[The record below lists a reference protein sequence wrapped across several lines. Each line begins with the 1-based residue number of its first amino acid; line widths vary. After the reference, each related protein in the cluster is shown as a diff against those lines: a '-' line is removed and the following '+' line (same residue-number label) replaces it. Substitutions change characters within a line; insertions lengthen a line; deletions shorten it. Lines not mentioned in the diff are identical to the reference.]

1 MQPCEYHAEAEEY
14 HHPIYVRFDDIP
26 PVRLRSIKAKENPTL
41 IDRLVLAT
49 KPREFGLHDPWCIQ
63 LDNVPYDSRLNG
75 SFKIPTEK
83 DGESIDLDGAS
94 IPLPWLI
101 SLLTLGIL
109 RPLGVMLT
117 ASIVHDF
124 AYKFG
129 YLPKDDGT
137 QVKIERHVADLLF
150 RDILE
155 SVNRIPLLG
164 FIAWFAVRLGWPF
177 VKYAGKP
184 GGGKKPYGAYLVL
197 LVILAVLLTAAAPLS
212 FSAFVSGVATV
223 YAVLYFVTTLYDRT
237 KLVAEK
243 KKTATKA

>member
-1 MQPCEYHAEAEEY
+1 MQ
-14 HHPIYVRFDDIP
+14 HPYREG
-26 PVRLRSIKAKENPTL
+26 SA
-41 IDRLVLAT
+41 
-49 KPREFGLHDPWCIQ
+49 PRPDF
-63 LDNVPYDSRLNG
+63 
-75 SFKIPTEK
+75 
-83 DGESIDLDGAS
+83 
-94 IPLPWLI
+94 
-101 SLLTLGIL
+101 TLGIL

-137 QVKIERHVADLLF
+137 KVEVERHVADLLF

-164 FIAWFAVRLGWPF
+164 FIAWFAVRLGWPV
-177 VKYAGKP
+177 VKYNGKP

-197 LVILAVLLTAAAPLS
+197 LVALAVLLTAAAPFS

-223 YAVLYFVTTLYDRT
+223 YAVLYVVTTLFDRT
-237 KLVAEK
+237 KLIAEK
-243 KKTATKA
+243 KKTTKA